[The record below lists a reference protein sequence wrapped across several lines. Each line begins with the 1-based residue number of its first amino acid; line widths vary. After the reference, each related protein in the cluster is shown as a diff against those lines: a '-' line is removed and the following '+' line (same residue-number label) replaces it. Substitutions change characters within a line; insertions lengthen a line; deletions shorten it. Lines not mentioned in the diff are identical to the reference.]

1 MVRFRW
7 GRYLTDVHVGFS
19 PSKPRICN
27 TQIFLWGRRLGE
39 LWAISVRSAWHST
52 RGNVNLRHP
61 WKCLITS
68 LAVLPL
74 SSHRPWMWIRLI
86 ISITECLLTLLRGV
100 AVPGKT
106 QLCSIEK
113 KPLIVFALLDFE
125 TLKHLLLWHLRHVI
139 ILPCHFTVLF
149 PVAEF
154 PFLLIDWNNLMLS
167 VENLHI
173 VSFTNEGSIREW
185 ALIDTAF

>member
-52 RGNVNLRHP
+52 RGNVKLRHP

-74 SSHRPWMWIRLI
+74 SSHRPWTWIRLI

-113 KPLIVFALLDFE
+113 KTFDRICSVGFWNFE
-125 TLKHLLLWHLRHVI
+125 TFTSLASQTCYNFTMSFYCVVSSGWISFSSYRLKQSNVI
-139 ILPCHFTVLF
+139 CRKSPYCVIYK
-149 PVAEF
+149 
-154 PFLLIDWNNLMLS
+154 W
-167 VENLHI
+167 
-173 VSFTNEGSIREW
+173 GQY
-185 ALIDTAF
+185 